1 VYAAVCPEQRGL
13 EARRWHRIWVI
24 PKSLARTLEVD
35 GGEKPIV
42 RFDAESRTV
51 ELDFATPDD
60 TPGESL
66 RNQSALDD

>member
-1 VYAAVCPEQRGL
+1 MQPFVHNNAVSKQPDGTRTW
-13 EARRWHRIWVI
+13 AI

-35 GGEKPIV
+35 GGEKPV
-42 RFDAESRTV
+42 VCFDAESRIV
-51 ELDFATPDD
+51 ELGFATPDD